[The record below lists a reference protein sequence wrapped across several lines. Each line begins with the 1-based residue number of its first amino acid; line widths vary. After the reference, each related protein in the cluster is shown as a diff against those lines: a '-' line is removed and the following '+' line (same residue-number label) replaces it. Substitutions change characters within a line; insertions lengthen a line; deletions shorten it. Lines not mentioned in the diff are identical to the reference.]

1 MALNFAVELE
11 PASIIANE
19 NHRVDSISVAGEI
32 IGYISV
38 NEADDCTTAFND
50 AGRISDEHCP
60 NCALRTLFAWKTGL
74 DYNAVQIA
82 SDENPAA
89 VVMSAIISAAVRH

>member
-1 MALNFAVELE
+1 MALNFAVEIKPSCVFYSDE
-11 PASIIANE
+11 QRI
-19 NHRVDSISVAGEI
+19 DCISAAGEI

-38 NEADDCTTAFND
+38 NKADGNTTAFNA
-50 AGRISDEHCP
+50 AGSISDAHCP

-74 DYNAVQIA
+74 DADAVQIA

-89 VVMSAIISAAVRH
+89 VVMSAIISAAIKH